1 MSVKAAAEKLPPHL
15 KGNSDDQIRIW
26 YKVYLYLCEDA
37 RKNIEKDLAAD
48 VGATDR
54 WNYCFMSHLGKL
66 LIFVSYSYLS
76 YWWIICI

>member
-1 MSVKAAAEKLPPHL
+1 MSVKAAADKLLPHL

-26 YKVYLYLCEDA
+26 YKVYLSLCEDA
-37 RKNIEKDLAAD
+37 RKKIEQDLSAD

-66 LIFVSYSYLS
+66 FYVSYLYLS
-76 YWWIICI
+76 YWWIISI